1 MADEDTERQDEESV
15 SELVEQLGHDTST
28 LIFREVVLSASHHVP
43 EVRRAARDV
52 AVAST
57 AVLALVTA
65 FALGNWAVVNA
76 LEPSLP
82 GWRAPAV
89 VAAFWAVV
97 GVALLLAT
105 MTRLGHLAGVQ
116 WWQAVGSGRE
126 EVRRQLE
133 QAKEEAEESVR
144 ATLERLSHA
153 VAREAGAHIASAVVP
168 LAGGVAEAGE
178 EIFEAAEE
186 IMDAI
191 EEEVP
196 GGGAVRQVVDLVLLP
211 GRFVIRIGTTVFRS
225 GSSSG

>member
-1 MADEDTERQDEESV
+1 
-15 SELVEQLGHDTST
+15 
-28 LIFREVVLSASHHVP
+28 
-43 EVRRAARDV
+43 
-52 AVAST
+52 
-57 AVLALVTA
+57 
-65 FALGNWAVVNA
+65 
-76 LEPSLP
+76 P